1 MVLLIVDV
9 FCTFSR
15 TLEFIPIKVGPLSLA
30 VAIRCLIFICGVF
43 SGRIFVLLESKIAKA
58 LLFFTAWMILGIP
71 FSSWKGG
78 SVDSLVHNWLPAIFA
93 FVGGCTLIYSIG
105 MVRRVVFTLAF
116 SNLIILVLSRIY
128 GGLEESTMRF
138 GVGEGSL
145 GNSNDLATLLLM
157 GLPCMVFYIQDNK
170 GRRWL
175 LRFIMLAA
183 IPVALSVISKTGSRT
198 ALITIAV
205 YAAMVLIS
213 ASGIKR
219 VAIALGLLVG
229 GAIFFMTA
237 PASTLSRY
245 RTILPFLPQAA
256 SGTEDVLEESAA
268 ASSEARRQL
277 LQQSMEMTIKN
288 PIFGVG
294 VGTFQSAA
302 AKNSKSKNE
311 HESWHESHNT
321 YMQVASELGVPAFIA
336 YMAAIWFS
344 FRCLWQVK
352 QQSRLHPDLL
362 SLNRL
367 ANYLLAVLICYCISA
382 FFSSVAYLP
391 MFPFIAAIIDAF
403 QRHAKDQM
411 LSRAPAPVP
420 AAPRMFMGPPV
431 LAR

>member
-15 TLEFIPIKVGPLSLA
+15 TLEFVPIKVGPLSLA

-43 SGRIFVLLESKIAKA
+43 SGGIFVLLESKIAKA

-105 MVRRVVFTLAF
+105 MVRRLVFTLAF
-116 SNLIILVLSRIY
+116 SNLAILVFSRMY
-128 GGLEESTMRF
+128 GGLEESTLRF

-183 IPVALSVISKTGSRT
+183 IPVALNVISKTGSRT

-219 VAIALGLLVG
+219 FAIAICLLIG

-245 RTILPFLPQAA
+245 RTILPFLPPAAA
-256 SGTEDVLEESAA
+256 SDVLEESAA

-302 AKNSKSKNE
+302 AKISKSRNE

-321 YMQVASELGVPAFIA
+321 YMQVASECGVPAFIA

-344 FRCLWQVK
+344 FRCLWQVR
-352 QQSRLHPDLL
+352 QQSRHNPDLL

-403 QRHAKDQM
+403 QRHAKDQI
-411 LSRAPAPVP
+411 LSRATASVP
-420 AAPRMFMGPPV
+420 TVPRMFMGPPV